1 LIGLRADL
9 ASGDD
14 RILYLGWL
22 LDVQCGETEDN
33 AVEPVRPEGL
43 GNLTPALASF
53 IDIVGIDRDLVTAA
67 AEDGSPSPRS
77 SPRDADRWLATLDPA
92 VHLTMLSRVARGDRG
107 VGAELA
113 RRFRQHTRGRAT
125 TLPLRTAGELRARA
139 EAAAK
144 GRRKAAEEREARM
157 RAGRKR
163 EERAARE
170 RYLNGLAKRER
181 QAWQRVDTLIGERR
195 PADYAAAVAL
205 LVDLRD
211 VSGRNGR
218 GTAFAQRI
226 RSLRRLHAKKPSLLL
241 RLRKAGPWAG
251 RGRSAKEATGR
262 TWMGIEDRRSA
273 ATSKAGPWQTC
284 H

>member
-22 LDVQCGETEDN
+22 LDVQSGEIEDN
-33 AVEPVRPEGL
+33 AVEPARPEGL
-43 GNLTPALASF
+43 GNLTPALDSF
-53 IDIVGIDRDLVTAA
+53 IDIVGIDRDLVTVA
-67 AEDGSPSPRS
+67 AEGTSPSAPRS
-77 SPRDADRWLATLDPA
+77 SPRDVDRWLATLDTA
-92 VHLTMLSRVARGDRG
+92 EHLTVLSRVVRGDRG

-113 RRFRQHTRGRAT
+113 RRFRQHTRGRSTA
-125 TLPLRTAGELRARA
+125 LPLRTAGELRARA

-157 RAGRKR
+157 RAVRER
-163 EERAARE
+163 EERAARD

-181 QAWQRVDTLIGERR
+181 QAWQRVGGLIGAGR

-211 VSGRNGR
+211 VSGKGR

-226 RSLRRLHAKKPSLLL
+226 HELRRVHAKKPSLLL
-241 RLRKAGPWAG
+241 RLRKAGL
-251 RGRSAKEATGR
+251 
-262 TWMGIEDRRSA
+262 
-273 ATSKAGPWQTC
+273 
-284 H
+284 